1 MKFLRYESPE
11 HKLKID
17 YPSEWLK
24 VDDKTVLHDNIIVGF
39 GRRGYDSFL
48 ESLTILVLKIPPNA
62 SNTSPKE
69 LVDQNILDLKNKN
82 PSFNLIELFPTT
94 IAGLPAYQ
102 VLYTTSGYKTLN
114 VCTIKGNKVYM
125 IVYGA
130 KPDTYQNYIS
140 TVEQMIAS
148 FEFLS

>member
-1 MKFLRYESPE
+1 MNFLRYESPE
-11 HKLKID
+11 YQLKID

-62 SNTSPKE
+62 SNISPKE

-82 PSFNLIELFPTT
+82 PSFNLIELFPRT